1 MPFDSLQTEE
11 FHKRIQNGCGYF
23 LNELESAY
31 GDFLDKMKD
40 LKAEN
45 KELLKRY
52 NNIWSDLHIELGM
65 QKLILKAMS
74 KELFSTETFLRARQ
88 KAVYEASGFVPEE
101 LKTGGKKAG
110 KKTASKEEKPAKED
124 TRVTTFKLYKQG
136 LSIKEIAKERDLH
149 KRTIHSHLAHYVAKG
164 MLSVEDFVSP
174 EKCETIR
181 VVIAEVGRMKG
192 LAAIK
197 QECPENIAYEDI
209 IMVIASIEAESA

>member
-1 MPFDSLQTEE
+1 
-11 FHKRIQNGCGYF
+11 
-23 LNELESAY
+23 
-31 GDFLDKMKD
+31 MKD

-52 NNIWSDLHIELGM
+52 NNIWNDLNIELGT

-74 KELFSTETFLRARQ
+74 AETFSTETFLRARQ
-88 KAVYEASGFVPEE
+88 KAVYEASGFIPEE
-101 LKTGGKKAG
+101 LKTGGKKQS
-110 KKTASKEEKPAKED
+110 KKAASKAEKPAKED
-124 TRVTTFKLYKQG
+124 TKVTTFKLYKQG

-174 EKCETIR
+174 AKCETIR
-181 VVIAEVGRMKG
+181 AVITDVGRMKG

-197 QECPENIAYEDI
+197 QECPEDISYEDI
-209 IMVIASIEAESA
+209 IMVIASMEAETA